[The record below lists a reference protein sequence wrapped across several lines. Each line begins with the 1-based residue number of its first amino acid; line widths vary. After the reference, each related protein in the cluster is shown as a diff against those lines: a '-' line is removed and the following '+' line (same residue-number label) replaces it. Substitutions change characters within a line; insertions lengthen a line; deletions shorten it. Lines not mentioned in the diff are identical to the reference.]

1 MKEYTLLSVLSVFLV
16 LMLDI
21 FLRTNL
27 RKRKLFWFFILVIIL
42 FKFIV
47 NGYLT
52 GKNIVIYNPAFF
64 MGLRIGSIPV
74 EDFIFGFSMVS
85 LTIIFWEYFRKQ
97 KT

>member
-1 MKEYTLLSVLSVFLV
+1 MKEYTLLSILSVFLV

-52 GKNIVIYNPAFF
+52 GKNIVIYNPVFF
-64 MGLRIGSIPV
+64 MDLRIGSIPV
-74 EDFIFGFSMVS
+74 EDFIFGFSMVT

-97 KT
+97 RA